1 VRIDRKVGEAN
12 VSSPVSRDNRLEGHE
27 LYAPRNVREKL
38 SDDQPAPWLRLR
50 PRPIDRLPASG
61 SDPWHAEREAVEAQ
75 AGVHDAIWEVA
86 DAEPAVPVDL
96 DARSAMALSSH
107 DKTGMSPFSFESR
120 LQDRV
125 PAHRAVQSRFRL
137 DPEIVPEPPIET
149 KRRTDFGL
157 LARFSLMIGFAAIV
171 AYGVTMISSSKPS
184 EGVVKR
190 SEGSV
195 PAPQV
200 PSRLVADDQQTFA
213 NDPLPLAVAVEHSMG
228 NESLVLK
235 GLAVGSRLSA
245 GEPIGPSGWHLAAN
259 QLRGLYLYAPS
270 DFVGVMNTGLD
281 LLAPDKQLLDSR
293 AVRLKWVA
301 KDPPPLPAR
310 NQVAK
315 DPAPLL
321 PPNQVAKDPAPLLPS
336 NQVASAVPDGLPI
349 PVLPAVQPMDPAEA
363 AMLMSQGQ
371 DFLKA
376 GDIEAARIGF
386 GRLAD
391 AGNAD
396 GALALASTYDPR
408 YLAEH
413 NVVGV
418 RGDDAKARALYQR
431 ARDLGSTEAGRILDR
446 MVRK

>member
-1 VRIDRKVGEAN
+1 M
-12 VSSPVSRDNRLEGHE
+12 SSPVSRDNKLEGHE
-27 LYAPRNVREKL
+27 LYAPRSVREKI
-38 SDDQPAPWLRLR
+38 SDDQTPLGFRSR
-50 PRPIDRLPASG
+50 PRTIDRLPSSG
-61 SDPWHAEREAVEAQ
+61 IDPWHAEREAAEAK

-86 DAEPAVPVDL
+86 DAEPTVPVDL
-96 DARSAMALSSH
+96 DARSALALSSQ
-107 DKTGMSPFSFESR
+107 DETGVSPFSFESR

-125 PAHRAVQSRFRL
+125 PARRAAQSRFRL

-157 LARFSLMIGFAAIV
+157 LARFSLMIGFAAVV
-171 AYGVTMISSSKPS
+171 AYGVTMISSPKSS

-213 NDPLPLAVAVEHSMG
+213 NAPLPLAVAVEHG
-228 NESLVLK
+228 NGNKSLVLN

-245 GEPIGPSGWHLAAN
+245 GEPIGASGWHLAAN

-270 DFVGVMNTGLD
+270 DFVGVMNTALD
-281 LLAPDKQLLDSR
+281 LLAPDKRLLDSR

-301 KDPPPLPAR
+301 KDPPPLLPR
-310 NQVAK
+310 DQVAK
-315 DPAPLL
+315 DLAPLL
-321 PPNQVAKDPAPLLPS
+321 PPNQVAKDPVPAPLLPS
-336 NQVASAVPDGLPI
+336 NQVASAVPDVLPT

-363 AMLMSQGQ
+363 AMLMSQGL

-396 GALALASTYDPR
+396 GVLALASTYDPR

-418 RGDDAKARALYQR
+418 RGDETKARALYQR
-431 ARDLGSTEAGRILDR
+431 ARDLGSTEAGRILEQ
-446 MVRK
+446 MVKK

>member
-1 VRIDRKVGEAN
+1 MSN
-12 VSSPVSRDNRLEGHE
+12 PVSRDNKLEGHE
-27 LYAPRNVREKL
+27 LYAPRSVREKL
-38 SDDQPAPWLRLR
+38 SDDQTAPWSRR
-50 PRPIDRLPASG
+50 PARAIDRPPASE
-61 SDPWHAEREAVEAQ
+61 SDPWHAEREAAEAK

-86 DAEPAVPVDL
+86 DVEPTVPVDL
-96 DARSAMALSSH
+96 DARSALALPSQDEISV
-107 DKTGMSPFSFESR
+107 SPFSFESR

-125 PAHRAVQSRFRL
+125 PVRRATQSRFRL

-157 LARFSLMIGFAAIV
+157 LARFSLMIGFAAVV
-171 AYGVTMISSSKPS
+171 AYGVTMISSSKPD

-190 SEGSV
+190 GGSSV
-195 PAPQV
+195 APPQVV

-213 NDPLPLAVAVEHSMG
+213 NDPLPLAVAVEHGKG
-228 NESLVLK
+228 NESLVLN

-245 GEPIGPSGWHLAAN
+245 GEPIGASGWHLAAN

-270 DFVGVMNTGLD
+270 DFVGVMNTAFD
-281 LLAPDKQLLDSR
+281 LFAPDKQLLDSR
-293 AVRLKWVA
+293 AVHLKWVA
-301 KDPPPLPAR
+301 KAAPPPPR

-315 DPAPLL
+315 DLAPLL
-321 PPNQVAKDPAPLLPS
+321 PPNQVAKDPAPAPLLPS
-336 NQVASAVPDGLPI
+336 NQVASAGPEALPVPE
-349 PVLPAVQPMDPAEA
+349 LPAVQAMDPAEA
-363 AMLMSQGQ
+363 AMLMSRGL

-386 GRLAD
+386 SRLAD

-418 RGDDAKARALYQR
+418 HGDETKARALYQR